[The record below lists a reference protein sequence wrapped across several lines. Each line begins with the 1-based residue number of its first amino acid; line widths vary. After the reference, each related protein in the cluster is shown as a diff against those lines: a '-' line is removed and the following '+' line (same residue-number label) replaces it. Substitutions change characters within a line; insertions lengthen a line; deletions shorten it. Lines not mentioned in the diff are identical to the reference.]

1 MNDSEPRDYA
11 GKFTKHYAK
20 KHIWKHGRN
29 IKGSM
34 DGIYKEAWKG
44 YERKHG
50 RNMQGSMYGNILLC
64 SFSPFDV
71 KNGVK
76 GV

>member
-1 MNDSEPRDYA
+1 MEGILKEAWMGYTR
-11 GKFTKHYAK
+11 
-20 KHIWKHGRN
+20 KHGRDM
-29 IKGSM
+29 KGSM
-34 DGIYKEAWKG
+34 EGILKEAWKG